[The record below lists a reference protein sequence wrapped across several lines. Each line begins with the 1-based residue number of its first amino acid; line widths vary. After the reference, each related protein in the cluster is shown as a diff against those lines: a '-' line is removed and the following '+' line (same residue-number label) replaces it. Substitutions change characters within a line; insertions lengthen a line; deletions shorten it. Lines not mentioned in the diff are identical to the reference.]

1 MKICIIGNGLA
12 SLVLARILAKKNI
25 KIDILYNKKNINK
38 NSSRTI
44 GITNENL
51 KFLESNFKLRGLT
64 KNPINEIKIFNEGNL
79 NKEILNFQKKNFNQF
94 YMLEYSKIYN
104 YFEKSTKNL
113 KNIKFLKN
121 AKLNYS
127 DFFLNKYNLIIDT
140 SLKNQFSRKFFFNK
154 IEKEYSSNA
163 HVTIIKHKKIKNNIA
178 RQIFTRNGPLA
189 FLPLS
194 DTRTSI
200 VFSLI
205 NKKKTFN
212 LDEIKNL
219 IKKYNTNYKILSF
232 EKFENSNLKFSLLR
246 KYFHKNVLAFG
257 DKLHTIHPLAGQGFN
272 MTLRD
277 IQSFAKILEK
287 NIKNGLILDKSILSE
302 FEDDIKHKNII
313 FASGIDFIHDFFM
326 FQNYIPNIISNK
338 FFKLINKSKI
348 IPNYG
353 LIFANKGL

>member
-121 AKLNYS
+121 AKLNFS

-154 IEKEYSSNA
+154 I
-163 HVTIIKHKKIKNNIA
+163 
-178 RQIFTRNGPLA
+178 
-189 FLPLS
+189 
-194 DTRTSI
+194 
-200 VFSLI
+200 
-205 NKKKTFN
+205 
-212 LDEIKNL
+212 
-219 IKKYNTNYKILSF
+219 
-232 EKFENSNLKFSLLR
+232 
-246 KYFHKNVLAFG
+246 
-257 DKLHTIHPLAGQGFN
+257 
-272 MTLRD
+272 
-277 IQSFAKILEK
+277 
-287 NIKNGLILDKSILSE
+287 
-302 FEDDIKHKNII
+302 
-313 FASGIDFIHDFFM
+313 
-326 FQNYIPNIISNK
+326 
-338 FFKLINKSKI
+338 
-348 IPNYG
+348 
-353 LIFANKGL
+353 

>member
-25 KIDILYNKKNINK
+25 KIDILYNKKNTNK

-51 KFLESNFKLRGLT
+51 KFLESNFKLRGLN

-205 NKKKTFN
+205 NKKKN
-212 LDEIKNL
+212 
-219 IKKYNTNYKILSF
+219 
-232 EKFENSNLKFSLLR
+232 
-246 KYFHKNVLAFG
+246 
-257 DKLHTIHPLAGQGFN
+257 
-272 MTLRD
+272 
-277 IQSFAKILEK
+277 IQ
-287 NIKNGLILDKSILSE
+287 
-302 FEDDIKHKNII
+302 
-313 FASGIDFIHDFFM
+313 
-326 FQNYIPNIISNK
+326 PR
-338 FFKLINKSKI
+338 
-348 IPNYG
+348 
-353 LIFANKGL
+353 

>member
-25 KIDILYNKKNINK
+25 KIDILYNKKNTNK

-51 KFLESNFKLRGLT
+51 KFLESNFKLRGLN

-154 IEKEYSSNA
+154 IEKEYSSIA

-205 NKKKTFN
+205 NKKKN
-212 LDEIKNL
+212 
-219 IKKYNTNYKILSF
+219 
-232 EKFENSNLKFSLLR
+232 
-246 KYFHKNVLAFG
+246 
-257 DKLHTIHPLAGQGFN
+257 
-272 MTLRD
+272 
-277 IQSFAKILEK
+277 IQ
-287 NIKNGLILDKSILSE
+287 
-302 FEDDIKHKNII
+302 
-313 FASGIDFIHDFFM
+313 
-326 FQNYIPNIISNK
+326 PR
-338 FFKLINKSKI
+338 
-348 IPNYG
+348 
-353 LIFANKGL
+353 